1 MAVTRR
7 HLLSAAVLVP
17 WVAWPDAAAAAPAAP
32 AIRPRADWAG
42 NRRPT
47 GPIPAEDDVR
57 FLLLHHTATPNDYAE
72 GAVAAQLR
80 QVYAFHTRR
89 RGWVDVAYHFFVDRF
104 GTVWEGRA
112 GSLAGPV
119 QGDATGGSQG
129 FAQLCCFLGDF
140 TTVVPTDAAMDAMVR
155 LCAWLAERYGID
167 LAAPVT
173 FRSRGSNRWRR
184 GTEVT
189 TDPIA
194 GHRDMSLTSCPG
206 DALYPLVRE
215 RITPAALA
223 LARGEVAS
231 APSASPEPDPPP
243 GASAVPTVGP
253 ASGAATPSVDPA
265 WLAGGLGAAAL
276 AAAGATLAARRVRRM
291 RARPRRMWT
300 GSAADDLQGEGETT
314 AEQRADEPDEEPAD
328 GQ

>member
-17 WVAWPDAAAAAPAAP
+17 WVAWPDVAAAAPAAP

-47 GPIPAEDDVR
+47 GPIPAEDVR
-57 FLLLHHTATPNDYAE
+57 FLLLHHTATTNDYAE
-72 GAVAAQLR
+72 DAVAAQLR
-80 QVYAFHTRR
+80 QVYAFHTRS
-89 RGWVDVAYHFFVDRF
+89 RGWADVAYHFFVDRF
-104 GTVWEGRA
+104 GTVWEGRT

-140 TTVVPTDAAMDAMVR
+140 TAVPPTDAAMDAMVR
-155 LCAWLAERYGID
+155 LCAWLADRYGID

-215 RITPAALA
+215 RIAPAALA
-223 LARGEVAS
+223 LTRREVAS
-231 APSASPEPDPPP
+231 AAPTVPEPGPAP
-243 GASAVPTVGP
+243 ASAEPTVGP
-253 ASGAATPSVDPA
+253 ASGSATSSVDPA
-265 WLAGGLGAAAL
+265 WLVGGLGAAAL
-276 AAAGATLAARRVRRM
+276 AAAGVTLAVR
-291 RARPRRMWT
+291 RARPVRARPARRWT
-300 GSAADDLQGEGETT
+300 GSAADEPQGEGETT